1 MLSEELLTQDR
12 DFRKGLR
19 SRGCLAW
26 HWDVI
31 CLGHQHLPQT
41 HCLLCLS
48 PNLGLGFHDHVSQ
61 CLIHT
66 LPPPPYFSSVHQN
79 VSEETCKDWH
89 SPEWVCVLVVTW
101 GRDWVNRTLC
111 YSPKETT
118 NISNTLWPL
127 LSEMELRKGEAV
139 ASMGSLQQPKEEPP
153 SPYTKTQEDGC
164 HSGIFFILN
173 WPKKPVPP
181 CTSESPEETH
191 RRL

>member
-1 MLSEELLTQDR
+1 MFNPHPTTTAIFQLSTPKCVWRNLQRLT
-12 DFRKGLR
+12 FPWMG
-19 SRGCLAW
+19 
-26 HWDVI
+26 
-31 CLGHQHLPQT
+31 
-41 HCLLCLS
+41 
-48 PNLGLGFHDHVSQ
+48 
-61 CLIHT
+61 
-66 LPPPPYFSSVHQN
+66 
-79 VSEETCKDWH
+79 
-89 SPEWVCVLVVTW
+89 VCAHGDM
-101 GRDWVNRTLC
+101 GRDWVNRTVC

-127 LSEMELRKGEAV
+127 LSGMELRKGEAV

-191 RRL
+191 TGDCKPRWERRGAERERWTKGFRRPEEGEGAFP